1 MIIELCVATRENLT
15 PGPLLI
21 SQKCLTQT
29 AQTAILT
36 CREKLHDPVAQ
47 WIERQ
52 IADLQAGGSSPLGIA
67 NAESTCKSIQHFS
80 FPLMATQ
87 QVSTEACFCGTLFL
101 P

>member
-1 MIIELCVATRENLT
+1 MIIEYALPHVKILP
-15 PGPLLI
+15 PGPWLI

-67 NAESTCKSIQHFS
+67 NAELT
-80 FPLMATQ
+80 
-87 QVSTEACFCGTLFL
+87 G
-101 P
+101 